1 MQSQASADGATPA
14 ATNGKAKGKGKGKG
28 KAKGKG
34 KKGRSGAKFGFY
46 KVVCKVCLLLGWL
59 LHPFAVLS
67 ETCWQ
72 DNGVGMKHSAIP
84 DMFGRGMGGGR
95 SVVAPAVGLIRIVS
109 ASQFLLGPSMACDKQ
124 GGSLGLAQKWCEPRN
139 PVTCTCALISLK
151 LHVWHAS
158 ALQALIWSRKST
170 GMPIEIKTAYGTW
183 HPLVY
188 SLHAYRG
195 SFL

>member
-95 SVVAPAVGLIRIVS
+95 SVVARRLSG
-109 ASQFLLGPSMACDKQ
+109 
-124 GGSLGLAQKWCEPRN
+124 
-139 PVTCTCALISLK
+139 
-151 LHVWHAS
+151 
-158 ALQALIWSRKST
+158 
-170 GMPIEIKTAYGTW
+170 
-183 HPLVY
+183 
-188 SLHAYRG
+188 
-195 SFL
+195 